1 MQNLSV
7 KDLSRS
13 ELDALK
19 AEYVS
24 YTPRGRMHAHASDV
38 SDAEIFDHYRHMRFD
53 RAEFA
58 RNEEE
63 G

>member
-53 RAEFA
+53 HDEFA
-58 RNEEE
+58 
-63 G
+63 